1 MSGHALFDN
10 AEQYHAH
17 LIEQADEQVE
27 RLAGKVAKAERD
39 LAAARGALA
48 AARAE
53 ADRLRA
59 GDLPEFVL
67 PTSSVRAQA

>member
-39 LAAARGALA
+39 FDNACTAHDTAVVEAA
-48 AARAE
+48 
-53 ADRLRA
+53 RLRA
-59 GDLPEFVL
+59 GDLPGFVL
-67 PTSSVRAQA
+67 PTSSVRVQA